1 MDINIIKEVREKAHD
16 TNVANKII
24 DSLKGLK
31 QSSDDK
37 SRCRWVWELIQN
49 AKDVVNSNGNVDIM
63 ISFNEEQKKLQFSHN
78 GKPFTIQNIV
88 FLIEQVSTKDRD
100 EKNELNNNTGK
111 FGTGFMTTHLLSEKV
126 MVSGVLQ
133 NDNNEL
139 RKIELEINRS
149 ESTREGII
157 NRNKESFEQLKHC
170 IENGQIVD
178 DFNEMSFNTCFTYF
192 LDQESLTIAKEGL
205 ESLYVAMPY
214 VFVFV
219 PEIKSVYV
227 QEYAWEFKRGNIRLS
242 KKDNINVQEVILNRN
257 EQEYMIYVASI
268 QGENVSVV
276 TELEKKGKCVLI
288 KEYSKKLPRVFCD
301 FPLIGTEDFAF
312 PAVMNSSKFNPTEPR
327 NGVFLKDVD
336 EPETNDNKKLMNEA
350 VRLYKEFL
358 SYISNRGWM
367 GVYNFV
373 KIRSQKEKTWL
384 STKWIEKNIVDEC
397 KNIISTI
404 PIIDNKVGERI
415 ALQDELGKMNIWII
429 DDNDANVRKEM
440 WELVSE
446 LMPHMVTNETEIDE
460 WYFSLWKG
468 CNKFTLQSLVKY
480 VEGLKSITVLEEKIP
495 KKGEEWLNQFYV
507 LISKDKGVIDYIKN
521 NHSIIFPNQNG
532 VFCAC
537 DTLSVDVNIDDA
549 YKDILDYVQDNCRN
563 GFLDRNIVVLDWM
576 DMPSCSIH
584 DVFAEITNG
593 LSQSPEQ
600 EENVYSQL
608 IAIFT
613 NEKKITDL
621 RKKQEE
627 FLGFAD
633 VIFPERFAVRHK
645 VSIISEELLEKSI
658 KYLCIKAVNEISEYK
673 DLRTLDFIVNT
684 TEKSIEK
691 WIARFIDFIK
701 KAGYGFLL
709 DRKEKTILPNQNG
722 RFKSKEELFAD
733 DGEMDDILKCISCFA
748 GYDIKEELLLTEVFI
763 PLPDNRTK
771 GIADVAPHIIS
782 YVKNNQGSVKIQ
794 EPTVMDTFKKFYY
807 WVKDNSDMAL
817 KYFKDICDNIHWLY
831 NDEEIAEN
839 MKKAEQIDS
848 ILEKYNIDN
857 ISILEDAFKKMTEEK
872 KINETVV
879 FAEGES
885 EEEMLIQYG
894 ITSDEQ
900 YQEALNM
907 QVFKENFHYTSSH
920 DVSKYDYVNQI
931 LERAKNNIIDY
942 LKMKPEYD
950 LTNIIEIDKT
960 MFIIEKNNEQIYLI
974 ARPSDY
980 RYVAIYYDSERN
992 MLDYNKDW
1000 ELWVEDGKKEP
1011 EKLTFGKIL
1020 KLTGINK
1027 IPLKK
1032 V

>member
-373 KIRSQKEKTWL
+373 KIR
-384 STKWIEKNIVDEC
+384 
-397 KNIISTI
+397 
-404 PIIDNKVGERI
+404 
-415 ALQDELGKMNIWII
+415 
-429 DDNDANVRKEM
+429 
-440 WELVSE
+440 
-446 LMPHMVTNETEIDE
+446 
-460 WYFSLWKG
+460 
-468 CNKFTLQSLVKY
+468 
-480 VEGLKSITVLEEKIP
+480 
-495 KKGEEWLNQFYV
+495 
-507 LISKDKGVIDYIKN
+507 
-521 NHSIIFPNQNG
+521 
-532 VFCAC
+532 
-537 DTLSVDVNIDDA
+537 
-549 YKDILDYVQDNCRN
+549 
-563 GFLDRNIVVLDWM
+563 
-576 DMPSCSIH
+576 
-584 DVFAEITNG
+584 
-593 LSQSPEQ
+593 
-600 EENVYSQL
+600 
-608 IAIFT
+608 
-613 NEKKITDL
+613 
-621 RKKQEE
+621 
-627 FLGFAD
+627 
-633 VIFPERFAVRHK
+633 
-645 VSIISEELLEKSI
+645 
-658 KYLCIKAVNEISEYK
+658 
-673 DLRTLDFIVNT
+673 
-684 TEKSIEK
+684 
-691 WIARFIDFIK
+691 
-701 KAGYGFLL
+701 
-709 DRKEKTILPNQNG
+709 
-722 RFKSKEELFAD
+722 
-733 DGEMDDILKCISCFA
+733 
-748 GYDIKEELLLTEVFI
+748 
-763 PLPDNRTK
+763 
-771 GIADVAPHIIS
+771 
-782 YVKNNQGSVKIQ
+782 
-794 EPTVMDTFKKFYY
+794 
-807 WVKDNSDMAL
+807 
-817 KYFKDICDNIHWLY
+817 
-831 NDEEIAEN
+831 
-839 MKKAEQIDS
+839 
-848 ILEKYNIDN
+848 
-857 ISILEDAFKKMTEEK
+857 
-872 KINETVV
+872 
-879 FAEGES
+879 
-885 EEEMLIQYG
+885 
-894 ITSDEQ
+894 
-900 YQEALNM
+900 
-907 QVFKENFHYTSSH
+907 
-920 DVSKYDYVNQI
+920 
-931 LERAKNNIIDY
+931 
-942 LKMKPEYD
+942 
-950 LTNIIEIDKT
+950 
-960 MFIIEKNNEQIYLI
+960 
-974 ARPSDY
+974 
-980 RYVAIYYDSERN
+980 
-992 MLDYNKDW
+992 
-1000 ELWVEDGKKEP
+1000 
-1011 EKLTFGKIL
+1011 
-1020 KLTGINK
+1020 
-1027 IPLKK
+1027 
-1032 V
+1032 